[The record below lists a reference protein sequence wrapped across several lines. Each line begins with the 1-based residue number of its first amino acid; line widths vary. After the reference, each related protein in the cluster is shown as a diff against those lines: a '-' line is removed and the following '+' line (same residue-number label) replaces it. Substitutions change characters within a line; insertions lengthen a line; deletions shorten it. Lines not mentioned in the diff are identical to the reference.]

1 MSSSSKSS
9 PPTETELSL
18 LGLLWE
24 HQPRTIRDLVDAL
37 YHEHKPSLHA
47 TVKSLLERLE
57 EKGYVTCDTT
67 GFAHRFSATI
77 TREQYVGRQLE
88 ALADSHFN
96 GALTPMLL
104 SLVDKIKLTKKDR
117 EAIRKIIESI
127 K

>member
-1 MSSSSKSS
+1 MSSPSKSS

-24 HQPRTIRDLVDAL
+24 QQPRTIRDLVGAL